1 MDRSQF
7 TFYKSFWN
15 AVKRLRKKEDRLSAL
30 EAICAYALDGET
42 RPMTDA
48 ADAIFVLIQPVL
60 DTAARKAE
68 TGKNG
73 GSKPKANGKQTE
85 SKQQADGNQSE
96 REKEKEKE
104 KENEIEK
111 ESYISAREEIIKELE
126 SAPQKKRFKPPTLEE
141 VIAYCKER
149 NSSVDPRQFFEY
161 FQAGNWMDSKGQKV
175 KNWKQKLLTWEKFQP
190 KKPQPSGREALEELW
205 AEYKAEGSAGMG
217 ELPEW
222 IDKL

>member
-85 SKQQADGNQSE
+85 SKQQAYDNQSE

-104 KENEIEK
+104 NENEIEK
-111 ESYISAREEIIKELE
+111 ESYISARQEIIKELE

-141 VIAYCKER
+141 VIEYCRER
-149 NSSVDPRQFFEY
+149 GSSVDPKQFYEY
-161 FQAGNWMDSKGQKV
+161 FQAGNWTDSKGQKV
-175 KNWKQKLLTWEKFQP
+175 KNWKQKLLTWEKYQPP
-190 KKPQPSGREALEELW
+190 KKQSSGREALEEIY
-205 AEYKAEGSAGMG
+205 AEAKAAEERGA
-217 ELPEW
+217 LPEW
-222 IDKL
+222 ALPK